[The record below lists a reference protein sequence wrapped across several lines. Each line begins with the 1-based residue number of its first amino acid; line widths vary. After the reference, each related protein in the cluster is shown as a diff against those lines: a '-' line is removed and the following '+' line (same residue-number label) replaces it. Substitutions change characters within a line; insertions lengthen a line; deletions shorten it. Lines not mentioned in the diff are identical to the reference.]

1 MTINDVLSPP
11 AYHSDS
17 DADEILL
24 QYDAYIVDLAQ
35 NNVPRNVVY
44 PDVLYDEVSEIAQ
57 KVRIK
62 LWLNLRKKYIK
73 NIKAYIKCIVCT
85 EVVDIVRQ
93 YRSTFPLLLNEDGE
107 LYQGSMAGMP
117 DEGRQDPAYQV
128 EQEEAL
134 DEAVQAIFE
143 IIMQLPPR
151 QQYAMICSLK
161 AHLDDV
167 LPIIDA
173 LRNQMLDIEAINWP
187 EGGNELQNLRV
198 SLSIARKKL
207 RSFKRK

>member
-1 MTINDVLSPP
+1 MAIDDLLSPP

-62 LWLNLRKKYIK
+62 LWLNLRKKYIR
-73 NIKAYIKCIVCT
+73 NIKAYIRCIVYT
-85 EVVDIVRQ
+85 EVVDMVRQ

-107 LYQGSMAGMP
+107 LYRGNMIAMP
-117 DEGRQDPAYQV
+117 DEGMQDPAYQV

-134 DEAVQAIFE
+134 EDSVQAIFE
-143 IIMQLPPR
+143 IIMKLPPR

-161 AHLDDV
+161 AQLDDV

-173 LRNQMLDIEAINWP
+173 LRDQVLDIEAINWP
-187 EGGNELQNLRV
+187 KGGNELQSLRV
-198 SLSIARKKL
+198 SLSVARKKL
-207 RSFKRK
+207 RTLKRK